1 MAKYKVIR
9 FADNKRGIGAEV
21 EKKTIF
27 GTSTWVKIVTPGYDE
42 CFDKWVN
49 KATGKS
55 GYADICMSQLNDFYT
70 ANHITKE

>member
-9 FADNKRGIGAEV
+9 FADNERGIGAEV

-27 GTSTWVKIVTPGYDE
+27 GTSTWVKVSTPGHSE
-42 CFDKWVN
+42 IFDKWVN
-49 KATGKS
+49 KETGVS
-55 GYADICMSQLNDFYT
+55 GYADDALSEINDFYT

>member
-1 MAKYKVIR
+1 MAKYKVIH

-27 GTSTWVKIVTPGYDE
+27 GTSTWIKISTPGHSE
-42 CFDKWVN
+42 NFDKWVN
-49 KATGKS
+49 KETGVS
-55 GYADICMSQLNDFYT
+55 GYADGTQSEINDFYT

>member
-1 MAKYKVIR
+1 MAKYRVIR

-27 GTSTWVKIVTPGYDE
+27 GTSTWVKVATPGYDE
-42 CFDKWVN
+42 AFDKWVN
-49 KATGKS
+49 KVSGKS
-55 GYADICMSQLNDFYT
+55 GYADICMAELNDFYT

>member
-1 MAKYKVIR
+1 MAKYKVVR

-27 GTSTWVKIVTPGYDE
+27 GTSTWVKVSTHGHSE
-42 CFDKWVN
+42 HFDKWVN
-49 KATGKS
+49 KETGVS
-55 GYADICMSQLNDFYT
+55 GYADGTQSEINDFYT

>member
-9 FADNKRGIGAEV
+9 FADSKRGIGAEV

-27 GTSTWVKIVTPGYDE
+27 GTSTWVKIAKPGRDE

-55 GYADICMSQLNDFYT
+55 GYANICMSQLNDFYT